1 MLKTRLKSSLKSP
14 AVSRADAARLAR
26 ELDIMSYEA
35 ELEAL
40 NMTNVPRPP
49 TLLPMSTATWDVAG
63 KPRSLA
69 DDYKLDE
76 NQQAFVDH
84 VAKRGKSCV
93 LTGFAGTGKT
103 QASVTA
109 VLAAMSKSVPLW
121 MRPKRHYHEAGIDPE
136 HTYLAPGMP
145 GVVVCAL
152 TRTAVGNLASRLPNT
167 WEYVYT
173 DDAGNKQYVGEVNPQ
188 LNCMTIHK
196 LLQYQPV
203 ADDGLG
209 GGSGNMFAPYRN
221 KGNMLP
227 AELEAVFIDEGTL
240 PNLSL
245 FNALLEAL
253 QPTTRVYV
261 IGDIFQIQA
270 VGGIST
276 LAAMMTFAK
285 VFALEKI
292 YRYEGA
298 ILRAA
303 TAIRLQQTEYLP
315 PGSNIKEGDA
325 ETGRMTRITY
335 GLDRVSEE
343 AAYKYCGEFLATAI
357 IKGIFVPGLDMAISF
372 HDPALDVVTNK
383 FGISN
388 TYRHAMS
395 IVDAH
400 YGRATYYVKTS
411 GADKHGNF
419 ASILAAGDTVY
430 ADVKGERTLW
440 LVVRIAKNPGC
451 KSDVLSASY
460 INTRCPRKWKQCYDA
475 KHGTADALKLAM
487 DEAIGAGEL
496 LFDDITSNTM
506 DGSAA
511 AALREKGGR
520 QASHL
525 VTMLDVGSL
534 YTYVHPRA
542 KDSKHANTLCEL
554 AIKQLTYL
562 ALKNDYL
569 QNTTG
574 KFLKDDEI
582 RDAVADTLSAFGL
595 ENYTDT
601 ALHTVG
607 NGAAL
612 RELRPLINTAHAAQ
626 GLGGRNVFFFG
637 HGSTP
642 GFNEMGYTSC
652 TRARSHMVT
661 ITHPSF
667 WGTKVNG
674 TAEQAKHRSDLHSCQ
689 VPGTTAAAKVE
700 SLRTA
705 VMTGDFSFDSK
716 DMEAL
721 MERLGY
727 AD

>member
-1 MLKTRLKSSLKSP
+1 MLKAKLKSG
-14 AVSRADAARLAR
+14 VSSRENALRLAR
-26 ELDIMSYEA
+26 EMDMMEHEA
-35 ELEAL
+35 ELDSL
-40 NMTNVPRPP
+40 TMTNVPRPP
-49 TLLPMSTATWDVAG
+49 TLPIVSTATWDAASNL
-63 KPRSLA
+63 PRSLA

-76 NQQAFVDH
+76 NQQAFVTH
-84 VAKRGKSCV
+84 VAEKGASCV

-109 VLAAMSKSVPLW
+109 VLAAMSRSMPLFS
-121 MRPKRHYHEAGIDPE
+121 RPKRYYHERGIDPD
-136 HTYLAPGMP
+136 HTYLPAGVP

-152 TRTAVGNLASRLPNT
+152 TRTAAGNLASRLPNR
-167 WEYVYT
+167 WDYVYT
-173 DDAGNKQYVGEVNPQ
+173 DDDGHKQYVGEINPQ
-188 LNCMTIHK
+188 NNCMTIHK
-196 LLQYQPV
+196 LLQYQPA
-203 ADDGLG
+203 ADDGMSAT
-209 GGSGNMFAPYRN
+209 SGNMFVPYRN

-227 AELEAVFIDEGTL
+227 PELEAVFIDEGTL

-245 FNALLEAL
+245 FGALLEAL

-276 LAAMMTFAK
+276 LAAMMTFAR

-298 ILRAA
+298 ILRTA
-303 TAIRLQQTEYLP
+303 TNIRLQRTEYLP

-335 GLDRVSEE
+335 GLDRVSDE

-357 IKGIFVPGLDMAISF
+357 KRGVFVPGLDMAISF
-372 HDPALDVVTNK
+372 HDPALDTVTNK
-383 FGISN
+383 FGITN
-388 TYRHAMS
+388 IHRHAMS
-395 IVDAH
+395 ILDLH

-411 GADKHGNF
+411 GSDKHGNF

-440 LVVRIAKNPGC
+440 LVIRIAKNPGC

-460 INTRCPRKWKQCYDA
+460 INTRCPRKWKQVYDA
-475 KHGTADALKLAM
+475 KHGDDLALKMAV
-487 DEAIGAGEL
+487 DEAIGSGEL
-496 LFDDITSNTM
+496 IFDDITSNTM
-506 DGSAA
+506 DGSAT

-525 VTMLDVGSL
+525 VTLLDVGSM
-534 YTYVHPRA
+534 YTYAHPRC
-542 KDSKHANTLCEL
+542 KDGKHANTLCEL
-554 AIKQLTYL
+554 AIKQLTFL
-562 ALKNDYL
+562 ALRNDYGQL
-569 QNTTG
+569 VTG
-574 KFLKDDEI
+574 TYLKDEEI
-582 RDAVADTLSAFGL
+582 RDAVVDTLSAYGL
-595 ENYTDT
+595 GGYADQS
-601 ALHTVG
+601 LHTVG

-612 RELRPLINTAHAAQ
+612 RELRPMINTAHAAQ

-652 TRARSHMVT
+652 TRARNHMVT

-667 WGTKVNG
+667 WGTKLDG
-674 TAEQAKHRSDLHSCQ
+674 TPEQAKHRSDLHSAQ
-689 VPGTTAAAKVE
+689 IAGTTAADKVQ
-700 SLRTA
+700 SLQQLVA
-705 VMTGDFSFDSK
+705 SGDLAFTMD
-716 DMEAL
+716 DMNTL
-721 MERLGY
+721 KERLGY
-727 AD
+727 GD